1 MTCCDLT
8 PAHVRAIAPYQ
19 PGKPISELAREL
31 GLSEADIVKLASN
44 ENPLGPSPLALAAA
58 QDALFDMALYPDG
71 AGFALKARLASAKWH
86 VAANQIVLGNGSNDV
101 LDMAA
106 RAFLS
111 PGTSSVYAQHAFA
124 VYPIAT
130 QTVGAQG
137 IAVAAKNYGHDLDA
151 MRAAIRDDTRVLWI
165 ANPNNPTGTFLPWA
179 EVEAFLETVPP
190 QVLVVLDEAYGE
202 FLPPAERC
210 DTTAWLARFPNLLIV
225 RTFSKAYG
233 LAGLRVG
240 YGLGSAEVIDMLNRV
255 RHPFNVNA
263 PALAAAEAALDDVD
277 FLARSYA
284 LNTAGMAQLA
294 AGLSA
299 LGVDSVP
306 SHGNFLLV
314 HIGDAAQ
321 INSELLKRGVIVR
334 PVANYGL
341 PEFLRVS
348 VGLAGQN
355 ARFPSMLG
363 KPVCDHRH
371 ACHRRR
377 RPDRRLV
384 CAGAETGWRSA
395 RSDRRRAHAG
405 ESECRD

>member
-1 MTCCDLT
+1 MNCCDLT
-8 PAHVRAIAPYQ
+8 PAHVRAIAPYL

-31 GLSEADIVKLASN
+31 GLAEADIVKLASN

-58 QDALFDMALYPDG
+58 QDALYDMALYPDG
-71 AGFALKARLASAKWH
+71 AGFALKAKLAAKWK
-86 VAANQIVLGNGSNDV
+86 VSASQIVLGNGSNDV

-106 RAFLS
+106 RAFLA
-111 PGTSSVYAQHAFA
+111 PGTTSVYSQHAFA
-124 VYPIAT
+124 VYSIAT
-130 QTVGAQG
+130 QTVGAHVVSVP
-137 IAVAAKNYGHDLDA
+137 ARDYGHDLVA
-151 MRAAIRDDTRVLWI
+151 MRAAIRDETRVLWI

-202 FLPPAERC
+202 YLPVAERC
-210 DTTAWLARFPNLLIV
+210 DTAAWLARFPNLLIV

-240 YGLGSAEVIDMLNRV
+240 YGLCDVEVADLLNRV

-263 PALAAAEAALDDVD
+263 PALAAAEAALDDED

-284 LNTAGMAQLA
+284 LNAAGMVQLA

-299 LGVDSVP
+299 LGVDGVP
-306 SHGNFLLV
+306 SKGNFLLAKV
-314 HIGDAAQ
+314 GDAAR

-334 PVANYGL
+334 PVVNYGL
-341 PEFLRVS
+341 PEFLRIS

-355 ARFPSMLG
+355 ARFLDAL
-363 KPVCDHRH
+363 KVC
-371 ACHRRR
+371 
-377 RPDRRLV
+377 L
-384 CAGAETGWRSA
+384 
-395 RSDRRRAHAG
+395 
-405 ESECRD
+405 

>member
-1 MTCCDLT
+1 MNCCDLT
-8 PAHVRAIAPYQ
+8 PAYVRAIAPYL

-31 GLSEADIVKLASN
+31 GLNEAAIVKLASN
-44 ENPLGPSPLALAAA
+44 ENPLGPSPRALAAA

-71 AGFALKARLASAKWH
+71 AGFALKEKLAAKWN

-106 RAFLS
+106 RAFLAL
-111 PGTSSVYAQHAFA
+111 GTSAVYAQHAFA

-137 IAVAAKNYGHDLDA
+137 ITVPAKNYGHDLDA
-151 MRAAIRDDTRVLWI
+151 MRDAIRDDTRVLWI

-179 EVEAFLETVPP
+179 DVEAFLERVPQ

-202 FLPPAERC
+202 FLPHTERC

-233 LAGLRVG
+233 LAGLRAG
-240 YGLGSAEVIDMLNRV
+240 YGLGDAAVINLLNRV

-284 LNTAGMAQLA
+284 LNSAGMAQLA

-299 LGVDSVP
+299 LGVDGVP
-306 SHGNFLLV
+306 SKGNFLLAKV
-314 HIGDAAQ
+314 GDAAR
-321 INSELLKRGVIVR
+321 INTELLKRGVIVR
-334 PVANYGL
+334 PVGNYGL

-355 ARFPSMLG
+355 ARFLDAL
-363 KPVCDHRH
+363 K
-371 ACHRRR
+371 AC
-377 RPDRRLV
+377 L
-384 CAGAETGWRSA
+384 
-395 RSDRRRAHAG
+395 
-405 ESECRD
+405 

>member
-1 MTCCDLT
+1 MNGCDLT
-8 PAHVRAIAPYQ
+8 CVALAPANVRAIAPYQ

-31 GLSEADIVKLASN
+31 GLNEADIIKLASN
-44 ENPLGPSPLALAAA
+44 ENPLGPSPMALAAA
-58 QDALFDMALYPDG
+58 QDALHDMALYPDG
-71 AGFALKARLASAKWH
+71 AGFALKTRLSAKLG

-106 RAFLS
+106 RAFLTA
-111 PGTSSVYAQHAFA
+111 GTSSIYAQHAFA

-130 QTVGAQG
+130 QTAGALG
-137 IAVAAKNYGHDLDA
+137 IAVAAKNYGHDLTA

-165 ANPNNPTGTFLPWA
+165 ANPNNPTGTFLLWT
-179 EVEAFLETVPP
+179 EIEAFLETVPP

-202 FLPPAERC
+202 YLPPAERC
-210 DTTAWLARFPNLLIV
+210 DTAAWLARFPNLLIS

-240 YGLGSAEVIDMLNRV
+240 YGIGNADVIDLLNRV

-263 PALAAAEAALDDVD
+263 PALAAAEAALDDVE

-284 LNTAGMAQLA
+284 LNAAGMAQLV
-294 AGLSA
+294 AGLA
-299 LGVDSVP
+299 EIGIETVP
-306 SHGNFLLV
+306 SRGNFLLAKV
-314 HIGDAAQ
+314 GDAAR
-321 INSELLKRGVIVR
+321 INTELLKRGVIVR

-355 ARFPSMLG
+355 ARFLEALSVVLAALAALEP
-363 KPVCDHRH
+363 
-371 ACHRRR
+371 
-377 RPDRRLV
+377 RPDPCGRKACL
-384 CAGAETGWRSA
+384 
-395 RSDRRRAHAG
+395 
-405 ESECRD
+405 

>member
-1 MTCCDLT
+1 MNCCDLA
-8 PAHVRAIAPYQ
+8 PAHVRAIAPYL

-31 GLSEADIVKLASN
+31 GLNEADIVKLASN
-44 ENPLGPSPLALAAA
+44 ENPLGPSPMALAAA

-71 AGFALKARLASAKWH
+71 AGYALKAKL
-86 VAANQIVLGNGSNDV
+86 AANWNVPASQIVLGNGSNDV
-101 LDMAA
+101 LDMVA
-106 RAFLS
+106 RAFLTA
-111 PGTSSVYAQHAFA
+111 GMSSVYAQHAFA

-130 QTVGAQG
+130 QTAGAHG
-137 IAVAAKNYGHDLDA
+137 IEVPAKRYGHDLDA

-179 EVEAFLETVPP
+179 EVEAFLEAVPP
-190 QVLVVLDEAYGE
+190 QVMVVLDEAYGE

-210 DTTAWLARFPNLLIV
+210 DTAPWLARFPNLLIV

-240 YGLGSAEVIDMLNRV
+240 YGLGSTEVIDLLNRV

-284 LNTAGMAQLA
+284 LNMAGMAQLA

-299 LGVDSVP
+299 LGVDGVP
-306 SHGNFLLV
+306 SKGNFLLAKV
-314 HIGDAAQ
+314 GDAAR

-355 ARFPSMLG
+355 ARFLDAL
-363 KPVCDHRH
+363 K
-371 ACHRRR
+371 AC
-377 RPDRRLV
+377 L
-384 CAGAETGWRSA
+384 
-395 RSDRRRAHAG
+395 
-405 ESECRD
+405 

>member
-1 MTCCDLT
+1 MNCCEFA
-8 PAHVRAIAPYQ
+8 PPYVRAIAPYQ

-31 GLSEADIVKLASN
+31 GLDEADIVKLASN
-44 ENPLGPSPLALAAA
+44 ENPLGPSPMALAAA
-58 QDALFDMALYPDG
+58 QDALHDMALYPDG
-71 AGFALKARLASAKWH
+71 AGFALKSKLSAKLG
-86 VAANQIVLGNGSNDV
+86 VAAQQIVLGNGSNDI

-106 RAFLS
+106 RALLA
-111 PGTSSVYAQHAFA
+111 PGTSAVYAQHAFA

-137 IAVAAKNYGHDLDA
+137 IAVPAKDYGHDLAA

-179 EVEAFLETVPP
+179 EIEAFLATVPP

-202 FLPPAERC
+202 YLPTEDRC
-210 DTTAWLARFPNLLIV
+210 DTLAWIERFPNLLIS

-240 YGLGSAEVIDMLNRV
+240 YGVGHPDVIGLLNRV

-263 PALAAAEAALDDVD
+263 PALAAAEAALDDIA
-277 FLARSYA
+277 FLLRSYA
-284 LNTAGMAQLA
+284 LNRAGMAQLA
-294 AGLSA
+294 AGLA
-299 LGVDSVP
+299 DMKVAIVP
-306 SHGNFLLV
+306 SKGNFLLAKV
-314 HIGDAAQ
+314 GDAAR
-321 INSELLKRGVIVR
+321 INTELLKRGVIVR

-355 ARFPSMLG
+355 TRFLDALSVVLAASAALEP
-363 KPVCDHRH
+363 
-371 ACHRRR
+371 
-377 RPDRRLV
+377 RPDP
-384 CAGAETGWRSA
+384 CG
-395 RSDRRRAHAG
+395 RRA
-405 ESECRD
+405 CL

>member
-1 MTCCDLT
+1 MNCCDLT
-8 PAHVRAIAPYQ
+8 PAHVRAIAPYL

-31 GLSEADIVKLASN
+31 GLAEADIVKLASN

-58 QDALFDMALYPDG
+58 QDALYDMALYPDG
-71 AGFALKARLASAKWH
+71 AGFALKAKLAAKCKVSAS
-86 VAANQIVLGNGSNDV
+86 QIVLGNGSNDV

-106 RAFLS
+106 RAFLA
-111 PGTSSVYAQHAFA
+111 PGTTSVYSQHAFA
-124 VYPIAT
+124 VYSIAT
-130 QTVGAQG
+130 QTVGAHVVSVP
-137 IAVAAKNYGHDLDA
+137 ARDYGHDLVA
-151 MRAAIRDDTRVLWI
+151 MRAAIRDETRVLWI

-202 FLPPAERC
+202 YLPVAERC
-210 DTTAWLARFPNLLIV
+210 DTAAWLARFPNLLIV

-240 YGLGSAEVIDMLNRV
+240 YGLCDVEVADLLNRV

-263 PALAAAEAALDDVD
+263 PALAAAGAALDDED

-284 LNTAGMAQLA
+284 LNAAGMAQLA

-299 LGVDSVP
+299 LGVDGVP
-306 SHGNFLLV
+306 SKGNFLLAKV
-314 HIGDAAQ
+314 GDAAR

-334 PVANYGL
+334 PVVNYGL
-341 PEFLRVS
+341 PEFLRIS

-355 ARFPSMLG
+355 ARFLDAL
-363 KPVCDHRH
+363 KVC
-371 ACHRRR
+371 
-377 RPDRRLV
+377 L
-384 CAGAETGWRSA
+384 
-395 RSDRRRAHAG
+395 
-405 ESECRD
+405 

>member
-1 MTCCDLT
+1 MITCCDLA
-8 PAHVRAIAPYQ
+8 PPHVRAIAPYQ

-31 GLSEADIVKLASN
+31 GLAEADIVKLASN
-44 ENPLGPSPLALAAA
+44 ENPLGPSPMALAAA
-58 QDALFDMALYPDG
+58 QDALYDMALYPDG
-71 AGFALKARLASAKWH
+71 AGFALKAKLSEKFG

-111 PGTSSVYAQHAFA
+111 PGTSSVHSEHAFA

-130 QTVGAQG
+130 QTVGAQS
-137 IAVAAKNYGHDLDA
+137 IVVPARDYGHDLAA

-165 ANPNNPTGTFLPWA
+165 ANPNNPTGTFLPWV
-179 EVEAFLETVPP
+179 EIEAFLETVPP
-190 QVLVVLDEAYGE
+190 HVLVVLDEAYGE
-202 FLPPAERC
+202 YLPPAGRC
-210 DTTAWLARFPNLLIV
+210 DTAAWLTRFPNLLIV

-240 YGLGSAEVIDMLNRV
+240 YGLGSADVIDLLNRV

-263 PALAAAEAALDDVD
+263 PALAAAEAALDDAE

-284 LNTAGMAQLA
+284 LNSAGMAQLV
-294 AGLSA
+294 AGLA
-299 LGVDSVP
+299 GLGIETVP
-306 SHGNFLLV
+306 SKGNFLLAKV
-314 HIGDAAQ
+314 GDAAR
-321 INSELLKRGVIVR
+321 INTELLKRGVIVR

-355 ARFPSMLG
+355 ARFLDALSVVLAALAALEP
-363 KPVCDHRH
+363 
-371 ACHRRR
+371 
-377 RPDRRLV
+377 RPDP
-384 CAGAETGWRSA
+384 C
-395 RSDRRRAHAG
+395 DRKA
-405 ESECRD
+405 CL

>member
-1 MTCCDLT
+1 MNCCDLT

-31 GLSEADIVKLASN
+31 GLNEADIVKLASN

-58 QDALFDMALYPDG
+58 QDALFEMALYPDG
-71 AGFALKARLASAKWH
+71 AGFALKAKLAAKWN

-124 VYPIAT
+124 VYPLAT
-130 QTVGAQG
+130 QTVGAHG
-137 IAVAAKNYGHDLDA
+137 IAAPATDYGHDLNA

-179 EVEAFLETVPP
+179 ELEAFLETVPQ

-210 DTTAWLARFPNLLIV
+210 DTVAWLARFPNLLIV

-240 YGLGSAEVIDMLNRV
+240 YGLGSAEVIDLLNRV

-284 LNTAGMAQLA
+284 LNTAGMAQLV
-294 AGLSA
+294 AGLA
-299 LGVDSVP
+299 GLGVESVP
-306 SHGNFLLV
+306 SKGNFLLAKV
-314 HIGDAAQ
+314 GDAAR

-334 PVANYGL
+334 PVGNYGL

-355 ARFPSMLG
+355 ARFLDAL
-363 KPVCDHRH
+363 K
-371 ACHRRR
+371 AC
-377 RPDRRLV
+377 L
-384 CAGAETGWRSA
+384 
-395 RSDRRRAHAG
+395 
-405 ESECRD
+405 

>member
-1 MTCCDLT
+1 MNCCDLT
-8 PAHVRAIAPYQ
+8 PAHVRAIAPYL

-31 GLSEADIVKLASN
+31 GLAEADIVKLASN

-58 QDALFDMALYPDG
+58 QDALYDMALYPDG
-71 AGFALKARLASAKWH
+71 AGFALKAKLAGKCGVDAS
-86 VAANQIVLGNGSNDV
+86 QIVLGNGSNDV

-106 RAFLS
+106 RAFLAA
-111 PGTSSVYAQHAFA
+111 GTSAVYAQHAFA

-130 QTVGAQG
+130 QTAGAQG
-137 IAVAAKNYGHDLDA
+137 IAVPAKNYGHDLAA
-151 MRAAIRDDTRVLWI
+151 MGAAMRDDTRVLWI
-165 ANPNNPTGTFLPWA
+165 ANPNNPTGTFLLWP
-179 EVEAFLETVPP
+179 EVEAFLDTVPP
-190 QVLVVLDEAYGE
+190 HVLVVLDEAYGE
-202 FLPPAERC
+202 FLPHAERC

-240 YGLGSAEVIDMLNRV
+240 YGLGNAAVIDLLNRV

-284 LNTAGMAQLA
+284 LNAAGMAQLA

-299 LGVDSVP
+299 LGVDGVP
-306 SHGNFLLV
+306 SRGNFLLARV
-314 HIGDAAQ
+314 GDAAR
-321 INSELLKRGVIVR
+321 INTELLKRGVIVR

-355 ARFPSMLG
+355 ARFLEAL
-363 KPVCDHRH
+363 K
-371 ACHRRR
+371 AC
-377 RPDRRLV
+377 L
-384 CAGAETGWRSA
+384 
-395 RSDRRRAHAG
+395 
-405 ESECRD
+405 